1 MSLPSAPAIASGAGA
16 SRPFEDQRRIRVS
29 EYHRMIEA
37 GILGEDEHVELLE
50 GLLIVMTPQNP
61 PHARAIQ
68 RLNQVFTRALPDDF
82 AVLPQLPL
90 TLAEDSEPEPD
101 LAVVR
106 AEDAR
111 SSERHPHT
119 ALLVVEVA
127 ADSLGRDRG
136 AKAALYARAGIP
148 EYWVVNLAD
157 RAIEVHRDPDT
168 TTGQYRSALVVSGS
182 DPVSPA
188 FLPTLR
194 LEVRQV
200 LGT

>member
-1 MSLPSAPAIASGAGA
+1 
-16 SRPFEDQRRIRVS
+16 
-29 EYHRMIEA
+29 MIET
-37 GILGEDEHVELLE
+37 GILSEDEHVELLD
-50 GLLIVMTPQNP
+50 GVLIAMTPQNP

-68 RLNQVFTRALPDDF
+68 RLNHLFTRALPDEF
-82 AVLPQLPL
+82 TVLPQLPL

-106 AEDAR
+106 SEDAR
-111 SSERHPHT
+111 SSEHHPRT

-127 ADSLGRDRG
+127 ADSLARDRG

-168 TTGQYRSALVVSGS
+168 TTGRYRSAFVVSGS
-182 DPVSPA
+182 DPISPGFWPA
-188 FLPTLR
+188 LKLD
-194 LEVRQV
+194 VGQV